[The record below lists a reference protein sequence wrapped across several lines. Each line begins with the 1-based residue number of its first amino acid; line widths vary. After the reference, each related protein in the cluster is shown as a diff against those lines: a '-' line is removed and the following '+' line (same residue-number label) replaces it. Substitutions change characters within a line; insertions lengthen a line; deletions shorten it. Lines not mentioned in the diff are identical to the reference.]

1 MPEGAPSEAPPGAA
15 DVRFELTGIVLDG
28 MTVYDES
35 DLAPLWQDLLATEV
49 SLADIY
55 DVAAEITAKYRND
68 GYILSRAIVPPQEIQ
83 AGIVRIR
90 VIEGYVDQ
98 VIIEGELDGP
108 RRQIEAKGERIKQS
122 RPLQAAVLERNLLL
136 MNALPGLTVEAIL
149 QPSETV
155 TGAAD
160 LVLTTRHKT
169 VSGDVQL
176 DNRGSEFAGPVELLG
191 TLRLSSLLGWYE
203 ETAITAVAT
212 PIEPEELQLISL
224 DHTELLGTNGTA
236 GSLFGSYV
244 HTEPSGG
251 GLGQFDVEGH
261 AVSATAAM
269 AHPILLTRS
278 QRLDARLAFNFLNSE
293 TDFLQIIESNNAPDR
308 KIHQEIEDRI
318 RALRLG
324 ASYNFA
330 DQHGGVNVVAAEVSQ
345 GLEILKATGKND
357 PNTSRDGGHADF
369 TKLTANASRLQILS
383 PGWSLFGAVK
393 GQYSLDQLL
402 ASEQFDYGGEVFGR
416 AFDPFEIAGDS
427 GVAVLAELRF
437 DQLVGAPFLQ
447 SYQAF
452 ASAGYGVVLNKDTES
467 NRPEIDPSTG
477 EINPFRNDNIKS
489 SENAASLAIGVR
501 FIVTRNV
508 SGSLELAQPL
518 LRTPEAENSKHPR
531 PFFRLTAVF

>member
-1 MPEGAPSEAPPGAA
+1 M
-15 DVRFELTGIVLDG
+15 RFELTGIVLDG

-55 DVAAEITAKYRND
+55 DVAARITAKYRND

-83 AGIVRIR
+83 AGTVRIQ

-108 RRQIEAKGERIKQS
+108 AWQVEAKGERIKQS

-149 QPSETV
+149 RPSETV
-155 TGAAD
+155 PGAAD

-169 VSGDVQL
+169 VSGDAQL
-176 DNRGSEFAGPVELLG
+176 DNRGTEFAGPVELLG

-203 ETAITAVAT
+203 ETAITGVVT
-212 PIEPEELQLISL
+212 PIKPKELQLISL
-224 DHTELLGTNGTA
+224 DHTELLGTNGTT
-236 GSLFGSYV
+236 GSLFGSFV
-244 HTEPSGG
+244 HTEPTGN

-261 AVSATAAM
+261 AVSAIASV

-278 QRLDARLAFNFLNSE
+278 QRLDARFAFSFLNSE
-293 TDFLQIIESNNAPDR
+293 TDFLQIIEQPGADR
-308 KIHQEIEDRI
+308 ILHQEIEDRI

-324 ASYNFA
+324 AAYNLA
-330 DQHGGVNVVAAEVSQ
+330 DQYGGVNVVAAEVSQ
-345 GLEILKATGKND
+345 GLDILQATSKD
-357 PNTSRDGGHADF
+357 KNTSRDGAHADF
-369 TKLTANASRLQILS
+369 TKFTASASRLQILS
-383 PGWSLFGAVK
+383 PGWSLFGAMK
-393 GQYSLDQLL
+393 GQYALDQLM
-402 ASEQFDYGGEVFGR
+402 ASEQFGYGGEAFGR
-416 AFDPFEIAGDS
+416 AFDPYEIAGDS
-427 GVAVLAELRF
+427 GVAVLAELRY
-437 DQLVGAPFLQ
+437 DQRVGARYLQ
-447 SYQAF
+447 SYQAY
-452 ASAGYGVVLNKDTES
+452 ASAGYGVVLNKDTNS
-467 NRPEIDPSTG
+467 NRPQSSNGDL
-477 EINPFRNDNIKS
+477 NPFRSDNIKS

-501 FIVTRNV
+501 FIVTPHI